1 MWQEFKLFCQIL
13 PEYNFSGS
21 QRVELCNVVGSWRR
35 TRERNR
41 LQSTRWFLICSYQLE
56 WDYYGVRCRGLSR
69 GAVVSHRF
77 QSSGSGHL
85 LLCRFG
91 CRRMYSCPLL
101 HLFFAVYFI
110 HQTKLWRWLTPIIGR
125 TLRWHDN
132 IILGF
137 LAVNLPLS
145 RSFVAFDTAWC

>member
-35 TRERNR
+35 KGRETGCKARDDSLSVR
-41 LQSTRWFLICSYQLE
+41 TSLSETTT
-56 WDYYGVRCRGLSR
+56 GVRCRGLSR

-145 RSFVAFDTAWC
+145 RSFVAFDTA